1 MKKTILTF
9 LIMMFFAGFCAYA
22 ATSASGTTIP
32 SADGA
37 NSATV
42 PVTFN
47 ISGTGDDAQYSWEIG
62 FTSSTDV
69 NLDAENPVEIINSIP
84 LKYGEGSQS
93 SQGVSDGNVGVY
105 WIIKGN
111 PPQLEISLGAEG
123 AMTGNTDTNKINW
136 AISWGESPSITTIG
150 SSETEYANGQ
160 QSISY
165 EAKSVH
171 ESETEKTID
180 ADVMPLSIVT
190 QNIENAAVDSY
201 SGNLVLTITQK
212 EGGTM

>member
-32 SADGA
+32 SADGS

-47 ISGTGDDAQYSWEIG
+47 ISGTGGDAQYSWEIG

-69 NLDAENPVEIINSIP
+69 NLDAENPVKIINSIP

-93 SQGVSDGNVGVY
+93 SQGVPEGNVGVY

-150 SSETEYANGQ
+150 SSETEYVDGQ

-212 EGGTM
+212 EGI